1 MNSETSASV
10 PNGSSGRGVGGGE
23 ERPDGASQVK
33 REASD
38 PGREAADKLAGNQE
52 GAAQD
57 SQDAGPSP
65 HADAQSRA
73 GGARVSRAARAAA
86 ASLRHAAQHIR
97 DRDAAGVMTSVR
109 RVVKDN
115 PVPALTGA
123 AILGFVLAR
132 VLYRD

>member
-23 ERPDGASQVK
+23 ERPDGASQFRSK
-33 REASD
+33 APD

-52 GAAQD
+52 GAARD
-57 SQDAGPSP
+57 SQDAGPIP

-73 GGARVSRAARAAA
+73 SGARVGRAARAAA
-86 ASLRHAAQHIR
+86 TSIRRAAQHIG
-97 DRDAAGVMTSVR
+97 DRDAAGVMTSVKR
-109 RVVKDN
+109 LVKDH

-123 AILGFVLAR
+123 AIIGFVLAR
-132 VLYRD
+132 VLSRD